1 MAGKIIADTLEH
13 STAGSLDTSYVVN
26 GSAKAWVNINGS
38 SGTPTS
44 RDSLNVSS
52 ITDNSTGRYAPV
64 LTSAMGN
71 TNYSLCGVTNA
82 NTADTFSSP
91 ADLVMGINNVV
102 TTTTNTFEMTNY
114 SPGTSYVDS
123 KYCFGHVFGDL
134 A

>member
-1 MAGKIIADTLEH
+1 MAGKIIADTIE
-13 STAGSLDTSYVVN
+13 TGAGADIPTSYVVN

-38 SGTPTS
+38 SGTPIA

-52 ITDNSTGRYAPV
+52 ITDSATGRYAPV

-82 NTADTFSSP
+82 NTGDTFGAP

-102 TTTTNTFEMTNY
+102 ATTTSTFEMTNY
-114 SPGTSYVDS
+114 SSGYVDS

>member
-1 MAGKIIADTLEH
+1 MASELRLTTLANNAGTESVDT
-13 STAGSLDTSYVVN
+13 TYVIN

-52 ITDNSTGRYAPV
+52 ITDYSTGRYAPV

-71 TNYSLCGVTNA
+71 TNYSFCGITNA
-82 NTADTFSSP
+82 NTGDTFGAP
-91 ADLVMGINNVV
+91 ADLVMGINNVI
-102 TTTTNTFEMTNY
+102 TTTTSTFEVTNY
-114 SPGTSYVDS
+114 ANGAYTDS
-123 KYCFGHVFGDL
+123 KYCFVHVFGDL

>member
-1 MAGKIIADTLEH
+1 MVGIVKVDTLQNN
-13 STAGSLDTSYVVN
+13 AGTSSVDMDYVVN

-38 SGTPTS
+38 SGTPTA

-52 ITDNSTGRYAPV
+52 ITDNNTGRYAPV

-82 NTADTFSSP
+82 NTGDTFGAP

-102 TTTTNTFEMTNY
+102 TSTTTTFEMTNY
-114 SPGTSYVDS
+114 SSGYVDS

>member
-1 MAGKIIADTLEH
+1 MAGKIIADTLE
-13 STAGSLDTSYVVN
+13 TGAGADIATSYVVN

-52 ITDNSTGRYAPV
+52 ITDYSTGRYAPV

-71 TNYSLCGVTNA
+71 TNYSFCGVTNA
-82 NTADTFSSP
+82 NTGDTFNAP

-102 TTTTNTFEMTNY
+102 TTTTSTFEMTNY
-114 SPGTSYVDS
+114 ASGYVDS